1 MHTVRFL
8 CAVAAAG
15 IVVAGCATSRD
26 LRLLQVQLD
35 QIQAEQ
41 RQMAADISRLD
52 SLASKQGSD
61 TRAMV
66 VDLKHS
72 VADID
77 ERLMQV
83 DAQLADIDM
92 RVSGAVAAAA
102 VPLVIAGGG
111 TTTAPADSGLSEN
124 VQGIYQLA
132 FEALNRDDH
141 QAAIDGFRTFIDLA
155 PDAPEAASAAYWL
168 GESFYALGETD
179 SALARFQA
187 VLDRYPESEKVPAA
201 LLKTGNIY
209 TDRDDKTAAY
219 PYYRRLKEEFPQSL
233 EYQLL
238 RRKLEE

>member
-1 MHTVRFL
+1 MHTVRCL

-15 IVVAGCATSRD
+15 LVVAGCATSRD

-41 RQMAADISRLD
+41 RQLVSDVSRLD
-52 SLASKQGSD
+52 SLANEQGSD

-66 VDLKHS
+66 VDLKAS

-77 ERLMQV
+77 DRLMQM
-83 DAQLADIDM
+83 DAQLADIDL

-102 VPLVIAGGG
+102 VPVVISGGG
-111 TTTAPADSGLSEN
+111 ATAVPADSGLSDN
-124 VQGIYQLA
+124 VQEIYQQA

-141 QAAIDGFRTFIDLA
+141 QAAIAGFRTFIDLA
-155 PDAPEAASAAYWL
+155 PEAPEAASAAYWL
-168 GESFYALGETD
+168 GESFYALGEND

-209 TDRDDKTAAY
+209 TDRGDKTAAY

>member
-1 MHTVRFL
+1 M
-8 CAVAAAG
+8 VAAG
-15 IVVAGCATSRD
+15 LLLAGCATSRD

-35 QIQAEQ
+35 EIQSEQ
-41 RQMAADISRLD
+41 RQLAADISRLD
-52 SLASKQGSD
+52 SLANEQGTD
-61 TRAMV
+61 TRTMV

-72 VADID
+72 VSDID
-77 ERLMQV
+77 ERLTQM

-102 VPLVIAGGG
+102 VPLVIAGGSAAA
-111 TTTAPADSGLSEN
+111 APADSSLSAN
-124 VQGIYQLA
+124 VQEIYQQA

-141 QAAIDGFRTFIDLA
+141 QTAIEGFRTFIDLA
-155 PDAPEAASAAYWL
+155 PEAPEAASATYWL
-168 GESFYALGETD
+168 GESFYALAEND
-179 SALARFQA
+179 SALAQFQA

-209 TDRDDKTAAY
+209 TDRGDKTAAY